1 MPIVGYT
8 NERMIMEPSLSQ
20 LIGQTEKALN
30 AILRPI
36 LERHE
41 LSEPEWVTMRLT
53 TQRPKTEPLPSFVRR
68 RAQYADASSV
78 VDELNRRGLIEAD
91 ELSQSGQALQLRVAH
106 EITTVTQRLFAD
118 LDAADLE
125 TTRRVLAQI
134 MAATHA
140 ALADS

>member
-1 MPIVGYT
+1 
-8 NERMIMEPSLSQ
+8 MEPSLSQ